1 MSCEDMSTPCGVC
14 DVDKLYEIV
23 SVLELTHTLEK
34 GILQA
39 APYKSVHGF
48 VAQIPETVSI
58 ATQSLS
64 CFSDVGGDQI
74 DVFQL

>member
-1 MSCEDMSTPCGVC
+1 MSTPCGVC

-23 SVLELTHTLEK
+23 SVPELTHTLEK
-34 GILQA
+34 GILQT
-39 APYKSVHGF
+39 APYKSVHVF

-64 CFSDVGGDQI
+64 CLSYLDGGGGDQL
-74 DVFQL
+74 DVFRL